1 MRPRR
6 AWWRCFSRTIFIASQ
21 DEYLTALA
29 EALRVEYEAIVQAGI
44 ILQIDAPD
52 LAMGRHTMYRD
63 RSLEEFE
70 VLAARHIEVLNHA
83 LQECAGRSGAHA
95 RVLGQLRRSASS

>member
-1 MRPRR
+1 MR
-6 AWWRCFSRTIFIASQ
+6 
-21 DEYLTALA
+21 
-29 EALRVEYEAIVQAGI
+29 AGI

-63 RSLEEFE
+63 RTLEEFE

-83 LQECAGRSGAHA
+83 LRNVPADRVAHA
-95 RVLGQLRRSASS
+95 RVLGQLRGAAPSRYCRWSACCRW